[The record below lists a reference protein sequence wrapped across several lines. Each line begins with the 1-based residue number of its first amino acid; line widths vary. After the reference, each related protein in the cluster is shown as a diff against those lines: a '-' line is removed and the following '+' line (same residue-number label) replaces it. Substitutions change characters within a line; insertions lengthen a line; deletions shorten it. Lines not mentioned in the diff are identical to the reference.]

1 MNSPSPRSI
10 PNILSIAGTD
20 PTGGAGIQADLKS
33 FAAHRGY
40 GMCVVT
46 ALVAQNTQGVREIH
60 LPPVS
65 FLRAQLDAVS
75 DDVALDAIKIGMLG
89 TVEIIDTVAD
99 WLDAVSPTATTS
111 PTATATTAS
120 TTTTTVGGDAPRPW
134 LVLDPVMVATSG
146 DRLLDAAA
154 ESALINFLHR
164 ADLITPNVPE
174 LALLAGSAPATDPDL
189 LVAQARQ
196 VADAHQVV
204 VLAKGGHLDD
214 ASAQELVVDTLVFPA
229 ADGQRRV
236 EEQFTSPRI
245 HTQNTHGTGCSVSA
259 ALATLAARGHSWT
272 EALPIV
278 KEWMTVALRESENL
292 DVGQGHGPIQHFA
305 QLWQRPVAAT

>member
-1 MNSPSPRSI
+1 MSTTSPRSI

-89 TVEIIDTVAD
+89 TEEIITTVAE
-99 WLDAVSPTATTS
+99 WLDSLGHGRHGDGEDGD
-111 PTATATTAS
+111 
-120 TTTTTVGGDAPRPW
+120 GGDAQDDVDGSGPV
-134 LVLDPVMVATSG
+134 LVLDPVMIATSG

-154 ESALINFLHR
+154 ESALIAFLHR

-174 LALLAGSAPATDPDL
+174 LALLAGAEPASDPTGL
-189 LVAQARQ
+189 ISQSRA
-196 VADAHQVV
+196 VADEHQVV

-214 ASAQELVVDTLVFPA
+214 ATAQEHVVDTLVYPQRAGVRPA
-229 ADGQRRV
+229 
-236 EEQFTSPRI
+236 EEQFLSPRI

-259 ALATLAARGHSWT
+259 ALATLAARGHSWST
-272 EALPIV
+272 ALPVV
-278 KEWMTVALRESENL
+278 KDWMTSALQDSERL

-305 QLWQRPVAAT
+305 QLWD

>member
-1 MNSPSPRSI
+1 MSLTSPRSI

-89 TVEIIDTVAD
+89 TEEIISTVAD
-99 WLDAVSPTATTS
+99 WLDTLGFRGELPEAT
-111 PTATATTAS
+111 
-120 TTTTTVGGDAPRPW
+120 GHDDAGARPV

-154 ESALINFLHR
+154 ESALIAFLPR

-174 LALLAGSAPATDPDL
+174 LALLAGGEPATEPAGL
-189 LVAQARQ
+189 IAQARA
-196 VADAHQVV
+196 VADQHQVV

-214 ASAQELVVDTLVFPA
+214 ASAQESVLDTLVYPTQSGERA
-229 ADGQRRV
+229 E
-236 EEQFTSPRI
+236 EEQFRSPRI

-259 ALATLAARGHSWT
+259 ALAALAARGHSWST
-272 EALPIV
+272 ALPVV
-278 KEWMTVALRESENL
+278 KDWMTAALQDSERL

-305 QLWQRPVAAT
+305 QLWR

>member
-1 MNSPSPRSI
+1 MSSTSARTI

-20 PTGGAGIQADLKS
+20 PTGGAGVQADLKS

-60 LPPVS
+60 LPPAS

-75 DDVALDAIKIGMLG
+75 DDVAIDAIKIGMLG
-89 TVEIIDTVAD
+89 TEEIITTVAD
-99 WLDAVSPTATTS
+99 WLDTTW
-111 PTATATTAS
+111 TDD
-120 TTTTTVGGDAPRPW
+120 DAARPR

-146 DRLLDAAA
+146 DRLLDTVA
-154 ESALINFLHR
+154 ETALIGFLHR
-164 ADLITPNVPE
+164 AELITPNVPE
-174 LALLAGSAPATDPDL
+174 LALLAGAEQAPDPQAMVL
-189 LVAQARQ
+189 QARA

-204 VLAKGGHLDD
+204 VLAKGGHLEDD
-214 ASAQELVVDTLVFPA
+214 TAQQQVVDTLVFPLHS
-229 ADGQRRV
+229 GVRPR

-259 ALATLAARGHSWT
+259 ALATLAARGCSWT
-272 EALPIV
+272 EALPVV
-278 KEWMTVALRESENL
+278 KEWMTHALEASETL
-292 DVGQGHGPIQHFA
+292 DVGTGHGPIQHFA
-305 QLWQRPVAAT
+305 DLWG

>member
-1 MNSPSPRSI
+1 MSSTSARTI

-20 PTGGAGIQADLKS
+20 PTGGAGVQADLKS

-46 ALVAQNTQGVREIH
+46 ALVAQNTRGVREIH
-60 LPPVS
+60 LPPAS

-75 DDVALDAIKIGMLG
+75 EDVAIDAIKIGMLG
-89 TVEIIDTVAD
+89 TAEIITTVAD
-99 WLDAVSPTATTS
+99 WLDATWADDDSR
-111 PTATATTAS
+111 
-120 TTTTTVGGDAPRPW
+120 PR

-154 ESALINFLHR
+154 ETALIAFLHR
-164 ADLITPNVPE
+164 AELITPNVPE
-174 LALLAGSAPATDPDL
+174 LALLAGA
-189 LVAQARQ
+189 AQAQDPQAMVLQART

-204 VLAKGGHLDD
+204 VLAKGGHLEDD
-214 ASAQELVVDTLVFPA
+214 TAQQQVVDTLVYPLQH
-229 ADGQRRV
+229 GVRPR

-259 ALATLAARGHSWT
+259 ALATLTARGYSWT
-272 EALPIV
+272 EALPVV
-278 KEWMTVALRESENL
+278 KQWMTHALEASETL
-292 DVGQGHGPIQHFA
+292 EVGTGHGPIQHFA
-305 QLWQRPVAAT
+305 ELWD